1 MSITAMKAALNALE
15 AALSDDRPYILHC
28 EQAITALR
36 TAIQEAESVVPV
48 AWLHDCAALLQN
60 DVELWIDSCPHCG
73 KPRTHP
79 PAAPAQQDIDLLIK
93 NAKLTAAHLRT
104 FDVATANLVEMMT
117 KELELKSSSYKTL
130 YTAINNLLCHIGY
143 EGSIDADHAF
153 VLGAMCALKAIDGG
167 VYGDQ
172 FAAAQP
178 AKPMKSVWIVHNKV
192 VTIACATREYAE
204 KICSETTATIG
215 FDITEMTVLQD
226 QTIEAAHGIT
236 GEQQ

>member
-1 MSITAMKAALNALE
+1 MSITEMKQAQAKIMAARVCHLSATKTLLE
-15 AALSDDRPYILHC
+15 EADEL
-28 EQAITALR
+28 LR
-36 TAIQEAESVVPV
+36 TAIQEAEAFVPV

-60 DVELWIDSCPHCG
+60 DVEFWIDSCPHCG
-73 KPRTHP
+73 KPKPHP
-79 PAAPAQQDIDLLIK
+79 PTAPAQQDIDLLIK

-153 VLGAMCALKAIDGG
+153 VWSAMCALKAIDGG
-167 VYGDQ
+167 IYGEQ

-178 AKPMKSVWIVHNKV
+178 AKALETALQERDE
-192 VTIACATREYAE
+192 TIKDLRALIRAQAHFLKEDHDE
-204 KICSETTATIG
+204 LNGK
-215 FDITEMTVLQD
+215 
-226 QTIEAAHGIT
+226 AAK
-236 GEQQ
+236 